1 MFLVAFP
8 DAAAIVFS
16 SIAIRCHLP
25 HQKERTKKN
34 QLLLENWKTQI
45 KKSTF
50 DWYFISS
57 IFVANIHAHTYTH
70 TLWRRRRRRRL
81 YLCNTQGW
89 KSIIFMLVYAFSIFQ
104 QWQYSTLFLSST
116 GILSEA
122 IQYKQAGRQANFIG
136 DFFLFN
142 ICRLYFNFVLV
153 YIMNYNVCAR
163 VSECIE
169 CFHHHRN
176 HRRRHRFFVSN
187 WWEKLSKMIL
197 DQWTFQTS
205 KHTHSHTHPVRMYIN
220 RWDGILCTINR
231 QVCRTGR
238 INEKLCQFSR
248 VVFLHTHCIQS
259 LYGIQLPKINTV
271 WKLYTASS
279 NYNVNTQFMF
289 YTYVCAIEQRALKFG
304 AILYSVLSNIK
315 CVHFATYTHDAM
327 CPAYVMCILDK
338 N

>member
-122 IQYKQAGRQANFIG
+122 IQYKQAGKQILLGIFFYSIFADFISTLCW
-136 DFFLFN
+136 F
-142 ICRLYFNFVLV
+142 
-153 YIMNYNVCAR
+153 
-163 VSECIE
+163 
-169 CFHHHRN
+169 
-176 HRRRHRFFVSN
+176 
-187 WWEKLSKMIL
+187 IL
-197 DQWTFQTS
+197 WITMC
-205 KHTHSHTHPVRMYIN
+205 VRG
-220 RWDGILCTINR
+220 W
-231 QVCRTGR
+231 V
-238 INEKLCQFSR
+238 
-248 VVFLHTHCIQS
+248 
-259 LYGIQLPKINTV
+259 
-271 WKLYTASS
+271 
-279 NYNVNTQFMF
+279 
-289 YTYVCAIEQRALKFG
+289 
-304 AILYSVLSNIK
+304 SVLNVFIIIAII
-315 CVHFATYTHDAM
+315 VVVIDFLYQIDE
-327 CPAYVMCILDK
+327 K
-338 N
+338 NCRKWS